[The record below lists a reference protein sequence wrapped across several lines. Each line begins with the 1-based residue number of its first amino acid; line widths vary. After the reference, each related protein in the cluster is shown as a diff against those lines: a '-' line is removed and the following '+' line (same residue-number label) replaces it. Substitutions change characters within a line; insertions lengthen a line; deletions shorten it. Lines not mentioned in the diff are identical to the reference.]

1 MIALDTNVL
10 VRYVVDDDARQG
22 AQAAALIHRAID
34 HHESLFVSDVVV
46 CELVWVLSVA
56 YQFRRNEIA
65 ALLRDVL
72 RARHLQ
78 FAAADQLVR
87 ALDAY
92 EAGKGDFADY
102 LVREH
107 ARFAECEAVA
117 TFDKVLLKERGFVP
131 VQ

>member
-10 VRYVVDDDARQG
+10 VRYVVEDDERQS
-22 AQAAALIHRAID
+22 AQAAALIDRAIASD
-34 HHESLFVSDVVV
+34 ESLFVSDVVV

-56 YQFRRNEIA
+56 YKFDRDAIA
-65 ALLRDVL
+65 GLLRDVF

-78 FAAADQLVR
+78 FAATDQLVR

-92 EAGKGDFADY
+92 ATGKGDFADY

-107 ARFAECEAVA
+107 AREAECESVA
-117 TFDKVLLKERGFVP
+117 TFDKVLLKERGFAP
-131 VQ
+131 VR